1 MTTSS
6 YPVSNPFKVAIV
18 GSGNWGTAVAKLV
31 AENAAENHNSSK
43 KKSQC
48 GFSKKKS
55 MVRN

>member
-31 AENAAENHNSSK
+31 AENAAEK
-43 KKSQC
+43 PQFFQKKSQC